1 MKKEYSFTLKEIVI
15 TGVIAFVL
23 FLAFGGICLSVGH
36 DHGYDDGYSIG
47 YDDAE
52 LEFNDPGCWIPVEE
66 GIENDDS
73 EPLVYHVATEN
84 DPLNLREEPL
94 QDSESLEQIPRGT
107 NIDIY
112 EINDHWGFTEYNGT
126 EGWVNL
132 EYCEEGIADPDDF
145 AEDADMVWIVTTD
158 GSYAYHKEYC
168 QYVQRDDIRCVT
180 ESEAQSMGRSPCK
193 KCGG

>member
-1 MKKEYSFTLKEIVI
+1 MNTELQFKKKTIIIAVIVI
-15 TGVIAFVL
+15 IVA
-23 FLAFGGICLSVGH
+23 FLAFGGVCISVGYS
-36 DHGYDDGYSIG
+36 HGAE
-47 YDDAE
+47 DAIE
-52 LEFNDPGCWIPVEE
+52 EYEAMALAEEQVEE
-66 GIENDDS
+66 KEIVYLPEPEEPD
-73 EPLVYHVATEN
+73 PLVYHVATEK

-94 QDSESLEQIPRGT
+94 QDSESLGRIPRGT
-107 NIDIY
+107 NIDVY

-132 EYCEEGIADPDDF
+132 EYCKEGVADPDDF
-145 AEDADMVWIVTTD
+145 AESEDMVWIVTTD

-180 ESEAQSMGRSPCK
+180 ETEAQAMGRTPCK

>member
-1 MKKEYSFTLKEIVI
+1 MEKEYSFTLKTII
-15 TGVIAFVL
+15 IAGVVALVF
-23 FLAFGGICLSVGH
+23 FLAFGGMCLSVGY
-36 DHGYDDGYSIG
+36 DHGAEETKEKLAAIDNVTEEIPSVPQ
-47 YDDAE
+47 ANEEVVVTEE
-52 LEFNDPGCWIPVEE
+52 LEPA
-66 GIENDDS
+66 
-73 EPLVYHVATEN
+73 VYHVATKK

-94 QDSESLEQIPRGT
+94 QDSESLERIPRGT

-132 EYCEEGIADPDDF
+132 EYCKEGIADPADF
-145 AEDADMVWIVTTD
+145 AESDDMVWIVTTD